1 MGVGVTCQYNDGV
14 GSNHGIRRRM
24 VMVCDV
30 VMGNQSVMEG
40 FGTLSAT
47 LSLKFRYPVVEVGQ
61 LKK

>member
-1 MGVGVTCQYNDGV
+1 
-14 GSNHGIRRRM
+14 M

-47 LSLKFRYPVVEVGQ
+47 LSLMFRYPVVEVGQ